1 VVDDIADDADVDTG
15 VITERDVCVDHDDFN
30 PVSDSRIVRESP
42 TSSHLIEEDSPC
54 P

>member
-1 VVDDIADDADVDTG
+1 MVDDDAVDNG
-15 VITERDVCVDHDDFN
+15 VVSERDVCVDHDDFN

-42 TSSHLIEEDSPC
+42 TSSHLTEEDSPC